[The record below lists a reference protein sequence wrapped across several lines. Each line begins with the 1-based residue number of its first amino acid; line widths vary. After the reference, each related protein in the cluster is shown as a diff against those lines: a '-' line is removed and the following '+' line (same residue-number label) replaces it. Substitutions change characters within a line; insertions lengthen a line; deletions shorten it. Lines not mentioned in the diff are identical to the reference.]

1 MRALLCAVILLL
13 ANLLLGARAI
23 AQEHRHGQAH
33 SPYSGLKDRA
43 TKALSEQQLADLRA
57 GRGMG
62 LALAAEL
69 NGYPGPL
76 HVLELAEQLKLSPE
90 QLQRV
95 AEQHASMK
103 AEAVSVGEQ
112 LIAQE
117 GALDRHF
124 KDRTITPE
132 SLATL
137 TALIGETQGKL
148 RAVHLKYHLA
158 MAELLTAE
166 QSRHYAELRG
176 YR

>member
-1 MRALLCAVILLL
+1 MRPLLCVVILLL
-13 ANLLLGARAI
+13 AAPVM
-23 AQEHRHGQAH
+23 AQQHRPAQGH
-33 SPYSGLKDRA
+33 SPYAGLQDRPV
-43 TKALSEQQLADLRA
+43 KALSEQQLADLRA
-57 GRGMG
+57 GRGME

-76 HVLELAEQLKLSPE
+76 HVLEFAEQLNLSSE
-90 QLQRV
+90 QRRRV

-103 AEAVSVGEQ
+103 AEAVSVGER

-117 GALDRHF
+117 TALDGHF

-132 SLATL
+132 NLATL
-137 TALIGETQGKL
+137 TALIGETQGLL

-166 QSRHYAELRG
+166 QSRRYAELRG